1 MTVIAEIT
9 VPAEAFV
16 LGGLLE
22 EESAV
27 RVELER
33 IVPLQEAIIPLFWV
47 SGGDATVTE
56 KQLHDQSQVE
66 AVDVL
71 AVIDDRVLYEVRWSD
86 DVNGLVQALV
96 ESRAKILKAS
106 GTDGVWDLRLRF
118 LSHGDLSAFNVALT
132 ERQIPVTLRRIYNPI
147 QPAEK
152 PMLSREQRE
161 TLLTAYRQGYF
172 NVPRRTTLTSLA
184 SAEGVS
190 DSALSQRL
198 RRGLNTLIEQTLLA
212 DDAHRR

>member
-16 LGGLLE
+16 LGDLLE
-22 EESAV
+22 SDSDV

-33 IVPLQEAIIPLFWV
+33 VVPLQEAIIPLFWV
-47 SGGDATVTE
+47 SGGDVAVIE
-56 KQLHDQSQVE
+56 QQLHDQPRIE
-66 AVDVL
+66 TVDVL
-71 AVIDDRVLYEVRWSD
+71 AVTDERVLYEVRWSD
-86 DVNGLVQALV
+86 DVNGLVRALV
-96 ESRAKILKAS
+96 ESRAKILEAS
-106 GTDGVWDLRLRF
+106 GTDGVWDFRLRF

-132 ERQIPVTLRRIYNPI
+132 ESQIPVTLRRIYNPR

-161 TLLTAYRQGYF
+161 TLLRAYRQGYF
-172 NVPRRTTLTSLA
+172 SVPRKTTLTSLA

-190 DSALSQRL
+190 DSALSQRI
-198 RRGLNTLIEQTLLA
+198 RRGLDTLIEQTLLA
-212 DDAHRR
+212 EDTQRR